1 MTILI
6 QRSERA
12 RHLMLKLSAGE
23 IVPDGLTKTLRDE
36 GVACGWIRGG
46 GVLADVALRVY
57 DPVIAALGAVRQLEG
72 PVQALVVEGSIAS
85 ASGDTSV
92 SVRAL
97 LARESDFGLQ
107 TLSGEV
113 ENARVVELLLLVT
126 ALDDLSLQPGP
137 ADAATAWR
145 GALEASEQ
153 AGAPPRQRPPQA
165 QAHPIRAAIPA
176 RPPRRVADLDAPFP
190 AVGDTVDHFAFGRC
204 DVLKSD
210 GDRLHLKVH
219 RDGRIREIA
228 LGMLRV
234 SHQTDEED
242 GRRRFKLERRM

>member
-12 RHLMLKLSAGE
+12 RHLVLQVSAGE
-23 IVPDGLTKTLRDE
+23 TVPDGLTKTLRDE

-72 PVQALVVEGSIAS
+72 PLQALVVEGSIAS
-85 ASGDTSV
+85 ANGELSV
-92 SVRAL
+92 SLRAL

-113 ENARVVELLLLVT
+113 ESARVVGLLLFVT
-126 ALDDLSLQPGP
+126 ALDDLSLQRAP
-137 ADAATAWR
+137 ADGATVWR

-153 AGAPPRQRPPQA
+153 AGTPPRQRPPQA
-165 QAHPIRAAIPA
+165 QAPPIRAAIPA
-176 RPPRRVADLDAPFP
+176 RPPQPVADLDAPVP

-210 GDRLHLKVH
+210 GDRLHLKLH
-219 RDGRIREIA
+219 KDGRIREIA

-234 SHQTDEED
+234 SHQPDEED